1 MYEGDILLI
10 VIRRRKLLRYAS
22 IGIILIFTAVIGGNL
37 IKGPATL
44 YAINQEN
51 EKRYIKWVDFTVPH
65 TLLKETLNLDVKSY
79 GKEVKLNWIE
89 LLAYLAA
96 KYGGNFK
103 RYKKADLEA
112 VVKRLNEGQTMEQI
126 AGDMKYYDYYLE
138 AYTAVLGG
146 FVGEYEIQVDDPDN
160 PGKKKYVKK
169 YGLKAF
175 SPIAKGYSFGHY
187 DDFGDSRSYGYRRRH
202 LGNDLLGSVGTPI
215 IAVETGKIEVMGWNR
230 YGGWRVGIRSLDG
243 TRYYYYAHLRKN
255 HPFNNS
261 LAEGEIVT
269 AGDVIGYLGM
279 TGYSTKE
286 NVNNIKTPHLHFGM
300 QLIFDESQKDGV
312 NQIWIDVYHIVKLLQ
327 LNKSAVRKDPERNDY
342 FRVYNMIDPIV
353 PD

>member
-1 MYEGDILLI
+1 MLI
-10 VIRRRKLLRYAS
+10 VIRRKLLRYAA
-22 IGIILIFTAVIGGNL
+22 IGIILIFTAVIAGNL
-37 IKGPATL
+37 INEPASL

-65 TLLKETLNLDVKSY
+65 TVLKETLNLDVKSY

-103 RYKKADLEA
+103 RYKKTDLEA
-112 VVKRLNEGQTMEQI
+112 VVKKLNEGQTMEQI

-146 FVGEYEIQVDDPDN
+146 FVGEYEIQVDDPIIRVR
-160 PGKKKYVKK
+160 KIRQK

-175 SPIAKGYSFGHY
+175 SPIAKGYSYGHY

-215 IAVETGKIEVMGWNR
+215 IAVETGVIEVMGWNR

-255 HPFNNS
+255 HP
-261 LAEGEIVT
+261 LITAWRKGEIVT
-269 AGDVIGYLGM
+269 AGDVIGYM
-279 TGYSTKE
+279 
-286 NVNNIKTPHLHFGM
+286 
-300 QLIFDESQKDGV
+300 
-312 NQIWIDVYHIVKLLQ
+312 
-327 LNKSAVRKDPERNDY
+327 A
-342 FRVYNMIDPIV
+342 
-353 PD
+353 

>member
-89 LLAYLAA
+89 LLAYSENI
-96 KYGGNFK
+96 GNFK

-187 DDFGDSRSYGYRRRH
+187 DDFGDSRPMLQEKTSWQRFARIG
-202 LGNDLLGSVGTPI
+202 GNPI
-215 IAVETGKIEVMGWNR
+215 IAVKWKIEVMGWNR
-230 YGGWRVGIRSLDG
+230 YGGWRGTGASTEPGI
-243 TRYYYYAHLRKN
+243 T
-255 HPFNNS
+255 
-261 LAEGEIVT
+261 I
-269 AGDVIGYLGM
+269 M
-279 TGYSTKE
+279 
-286 NVNNIKTPHLHFGM
+286 
-300 QLIFDESQKDGV
+300 
-312 NQIWIDVYHIVKLLQ
+312 
-327 LNKSAVRKDPERNDY
+327 
-342 FRVYNMIDPIV
+342 PI
-353 PD
+353 